1 MTLGRSAHRRTV
13 AATAALLLTLAT
25 TSACNDSADQED
37 EQSATEAWAGQV
49 CSTAGDWLAAISD
62 AQATLTDTANLSADS
77 LRGAFDGVVDATD
90 ALITELG
97 DLGPPDTEAGDE
109 AADQLSTLSGQLDEQ
124 RTAISAATEQSAG
137 SMQDL
142 LSQVSTVTGAI
153 AAMLTDVS
161 TAVDNLGGLD
171 GADELEKAFQDSSA
185 CQELRASASPSA

>member
-1 MTLGRSAHRRTV
+1 MTLGRRAHRRTV

-37 EQSATEAWAGQV
+37 EPSATETWAGQV

-62 AQATLTDTANLSADS
+62 AQVTLTDTANLSADS

-137 SMQDL
+137 SVQDL

-161 TAVDNLGGLD
+161 TTVDNLRALD